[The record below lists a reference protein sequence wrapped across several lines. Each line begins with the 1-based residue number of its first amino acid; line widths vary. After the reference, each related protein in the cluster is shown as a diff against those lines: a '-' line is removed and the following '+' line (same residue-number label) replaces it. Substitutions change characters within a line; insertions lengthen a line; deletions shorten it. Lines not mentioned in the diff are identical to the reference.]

1 MIRARIS
8 NLSIIYTGFPFQ
20 NSEPMELNKSVF
32 LLFGSIVVFLLLK
45 RASKYSQL
53 DQSQRIKNKLE

>member
-8 NLSIIYTGFPFQ
+8 SLSVIYTGFPFQ
-20 NSEPMELNKSVF
+20 NNDPMELNICVF

-53 DQSQRIKNKLE
+53 GQSQRIKNKLE